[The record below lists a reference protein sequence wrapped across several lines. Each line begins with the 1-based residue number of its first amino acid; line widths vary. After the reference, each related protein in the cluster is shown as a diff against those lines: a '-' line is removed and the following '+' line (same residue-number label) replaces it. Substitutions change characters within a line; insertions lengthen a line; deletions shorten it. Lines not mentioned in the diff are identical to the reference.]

1 MIHLILPANLKNLCN
16 MYVDA
21 EIRFDD
27 NLMSVIIAVGEGYNE
42 KYDEHIFFYADSEED
57 LEAMKEKGV
66 EDFQIVSLGDRYETL
81 EEIFG

>member
-1 MIHLILPANLKNLCN
+1 

-27 NLMSVIIAVGEGYNE
+27 NLMNVIIAVGEGYNE

-66 EDFQIVSLGDRYETL
+66 EDFQIVSLGNRYESL
-81 EEIFG
+81 KEIFG

>member
-1 MIHLILPANLKNLCN
+1 

-27 NLMSVIIAVGEGYNE
+27 NLMGVIIAVGEGYNE
-42 KYDEHIFFYADSEED
+42 KYDEHIWFYADSEED
-57 LEAMKEKGV
+57 LEALKEEGAW
-66 EDFQIVSLGDRYETL
+66 EFQIVSLGNRYETL

>member
-1 MIHLILPANLKNLCN
+1 

-27 NLMSVIIAVGEGYNE
+27 NLMDVIIAVGEGYNE
-42 KYDEHIFFYADSEED
+42 KYDEHIWFYADSEED
-57 LEAMKEKGV
+57 LEALKKEGSW
-66 EDFQIVSLGDRYETL
+66 EFQIVSLGNRYEDL